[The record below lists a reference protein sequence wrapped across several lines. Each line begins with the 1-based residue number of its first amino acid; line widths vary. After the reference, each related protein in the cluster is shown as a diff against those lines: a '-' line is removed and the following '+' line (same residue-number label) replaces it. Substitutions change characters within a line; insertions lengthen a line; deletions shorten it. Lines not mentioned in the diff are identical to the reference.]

1 MKRVLSFLL
10 CCTLCV
16 GVFAY
21 RPLKANAVV
30 VDATVA
36 FGAATATAAINGT
49 TATTLFTGMSTSAA
63 SAATVSLMGEY
74 AAATGAASSGA
85 ALAGTIGA
93 GTIAT
98 AAGVLVLSA
107 AAGYA
112 LYKFIT
118 WLQEEKGLEAGG
130 SPVTVSLPG
139 SVTFPDGSVYL
150 FCTADSSGTL
160 FSLGADNVVYNR
172 YFLKESS
179 GAAILHYSRIRC
191 YDPETGSVVASTL
204 NATDRWGN
212 STLFGFGWNS
222 KSADSRYHG
231 VQLFGYDSDEEFIF
245 SDIFQGTSFEELF
258 GIDSSCV
265 NYGDDFDLEPLP
277 EFQTWPLEIPE
288 GDALVIHTGIEGL
301 SLSDPDLAA
310 EQIMENAIDGNFA
323 PVVTVDADPS
333 VEPVPGTSTML
344 DFVTDIWRKIKAL
357 PRTISNAVKS
367 VFEPDAALL
376 TEITTTFNNKF
387 GWLETLYRLGEDLLN
402 MTADSAPPVIYI
414 HLEDAEGQFRYG
426 GTEKALDMSWYQ
438 PYKEDVDN
446 ILSGFMWLAFL
457 WLVFKRAADIING
470 AGMVSDYE
478 FYMSV
483 PINQPRLE
491 EHKK

>member
-21 RPLKANAVV
+21 RPQKANAVV

-49 TATTLFTGMSTSAA
+49 TATTLFTGMSTTAA

-139 SVTFPDGSVYL
+139 SITFPDGSVYI
-150 FCTADSSGTL
+150 FCTADSPGTL

-172 YFLKESS
+172 YFLRS
-179 GAAILHYSRIRC
+179 
-191 YDPETGSVVASTL
+191 TGNAPLWLTNVQCFNSDTGDYVAGTL
-204 NATDRWGN
+204 NASSG
-212 STLFGFGWNS
+212 SKGVLFGFGWDNTS
-222 KSADSRYHG
+222 LDSRYHS
-231 VQLFGYDSDEEFIF
+231 VRLFGYDSEWNSVW
-245 SDIFQGTSFEELF
+245 SDIFQGWSFEKLF

-265 NYGDDFDLEPLP
+265 NYGDGWDLEPLP
-277 EFQTWPLEIPE
+277 EFKTWPQEIPE
-288 GDALVIHTGIEGL
+288 GDALVIHTGIDGL
-301 SLSDPDLAA
+301 SMSDPEIAA
-310 EQIMENAIDGNFA
+310 EQIMENAIDGNLA
-323 PVVTVDADPS
+323 PVITVDADPS

-387 GWLETLYRLGEDLLN
+387 GWLETLYHLGEDLLG

-446 ILSGFMWLAFL
+446 ILSGFMWLSFL
-457 WLVFKRAADIING
+457 WLVFKRASAIIQGGEMISEYSHDIDQG
-470 AGMVSDYE
+470 YHD
-478 FYMSV
+478 
-483 PINQPRLE
+483 R
-491 EHKK
+491 KKGWH